1 MTEEQDYNHRKEKL
15 IDSYMEYIS
24 QLKSLSLADVSNI
37 EKFRDMSL
45 SHSNAASASMAFSE
59 YLQTYL
65 SRKER

>member
-1 MTEEQDYNHRKEKL
+1 MTEEQDFNNRKEKL